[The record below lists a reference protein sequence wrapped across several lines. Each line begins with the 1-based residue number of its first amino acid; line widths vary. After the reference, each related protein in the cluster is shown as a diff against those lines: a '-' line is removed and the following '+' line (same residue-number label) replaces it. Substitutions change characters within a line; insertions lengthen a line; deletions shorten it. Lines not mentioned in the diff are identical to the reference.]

1 MKARL
6 LALYLPQFHPIPEN
20 DLWWGKGFTE
30 WTNVGKAQ
38 RYFRNHYQPRVPA
51 DLGYYD
57 LRVAET
63 RQAQADMAREYGVE
77 GFVYWHYWFGNGK
90 RLLERPFNE
99 VLACGEPDFP
109 FALAWAN
116 ESWRGFAHG
125 ITNRNML
132 IEQLYGGV
140 EDYTAHFRAV
150 LPAFRDHR
158 YITVDGKPLFMIYKP
173 LADPEVKVFIAT
185 WRELAERNGLP
196 GIYFVGHDNAPV
208 PNIEAVFSTGVDA
221 VNPLR
226 LVGYFNVKHSF
237 FERQRIKF
245 DRWRKIPLNYPY
257 ERMAACF
264 LDRDEDTRE
273 NVFPSV
279 IPNWDHTPRSG
290 REGWIVTDSTPELFG
305 KHLRKAVEM
314 VRGEGSR
321 TPGHS
326 AEILERMGRGKL
338 CRAGPEMGTRV
349 SRSHPAGDRGRMIVR
364 DEFSPFPCLLCG
376 CPLNGLASLRDFC
389 YIRSR
394 KT

>member
-1 MKARL
+1 MPGHSLAVQGLAVCSGIRVRLSDQCMKARL

-30 WTNVGKAQ
+30 WTNVGKAR

-99 VLACGEPDFP
+99 VLASGEPDFP

-158 YITVDGKPLFMIYKP
+158 YITVDGKPLFMIY
-173 LADPEVKVFIAT
+173 LNSAT
-185 WRELAERNGLP
+185 L
-196 GIYFVGHDNAPV
+196 
-208 PNIEAVFSTGVDA
+208 
-221 VNPLR
+221 
-226 LVGYFNVKHSF
+226 
-237 FERQRIKF
+237 
-245 DRWRKIPLNYPY
+245 
-257 ERMAACF
+257 
-264 LDRDEDTRE
+264 
-273 NVFPSV
+273 
-279 IPNWDHTPRSG
+279 
-290 REGWIVTDSTPELFG
+290 
-305 KHLRKAVEM
+305 
-314 VRGEGSR
+314 
-321 TPGHS
+321 
-326 AEILERMGRGKL
+326 
-338 CRAGPEMGTRV
+338 
-349 SRSHPAGDRGRMIVR
+349 
-364 DEFSPFPCLLCG
+364 
-376 CPLNGLASLRDFC
+376 
-389 YIRSR
+389 
-394 KT
+394 

>member
-1 MKARL
+1 MYESEIIGIVSASIS
-6 LALYLPQFHPIPEN
+6 PIPEN

-30 WTNVGKAQ
+30 WTNVGKAR

-99 VLACGEPDFP
+99 VLASGEPDFP

-185 WRELAERNGLP
+185 WRELAEKNGTHLDAQQAQS
-196 GIYFVGHDNAPV
+196 VLRAALADKCAQV
-208 PNIEAVFSTGVDA
+208 LSDAGVYKQNDQ
-221 VNPLR
+221 
-226 LVGYFNVKHSF
+226 G
-237 FERQRIKF
+237 
-245 DRWRKIPLNYPY
+245 
-257 ERMAACF
+257 
-264 LDRDEDTRE
+264 
-273 NVFPSV
+273 
-279 IPNWDHTPRSG
+279 
-290 REGWIVTDSTPELFG
+290 
-305 KHLRKAVEM
+305 
-314 VRGEGSR
+314 
-321 TPGHS
+321 
-326 AEILERMGRGKL
+326 
-338 CRAGPEMGTRV
+338 RAGMLR
-349 SRSHPAGDRGRMIVR
+349 
-364 DEFSPFPCLLCG
+364 F
-376 CPLNGLASLRDFC
+376 LATLGYAKKD
-389 YIRSR
+389 
-394 KT
+394 

>member
-30 WTNVGKAQ
+30 WTNVGKAR

-99 VLACGEPDFP
+99 VLASGEPDFP

-185 WRELAERNGLP
+185 WRELAEKNGLP
-196 GIYFVGHDNAPV
+196 GIYFVGHENAPV
-208 PNIEAVFSTGVDA
+208 PNVGAIFSTGVDA

-226 LVGYFNVKHSF
+226 LVGYFNVRHSF
-237 FERQRIKF
+237 FERQR
-245 DRWRKIPLNYPY
+245 
-257 ERMAACF
+257 ERGV
-264 LDRDEDTRE
+264 DRDGFHARAVRE
-273 NVFPSV
+273 
-279 IPNWDHTPRSG
+279 TPPG
-290 REGWIVTDSTPELFG
+290 GCGNGPG
-305 KHLRKAVEM
+305 K
-314 VRGEGSR
+314 GSR
-321 TPGHS
+321 TPDHP

-338 CRAGPEMGTRV
+338 CRAGPEMGSRV
-349 SRSHPAGDRGRMIVR
+349 SRSHPAGGDG
-364 DEFSPFPCLLCG
+364 
-376 CPLNGLASLRDFC
+376 
-389 YIRSR
+389 
-394 KT
+394 